1 MKVHQCSRHE
11 VRWDTLDKF
20 PTSRLGRL
28 RHCVTHRGDD
38 DIGDMIATLVNH
50 FMIFTQIKFIKF
62 WMTPHN
68 FGLAQ
73 SNLTIIPIIIM
84 PGQPTYAQLSQIRSE
99 RALWCLLLGKEG
111 ILFWQV
117 SCQIFKFIWIC
128 SLFVF
133 QLVSYLYLYSYWHLY
148 LIYYICLI
156 GLPSPSLLGLHQG
169 NHIVGY
175 LCNISYVVH

>member
-38 DIGDMIATLVNH
+38 DIGEMIATLINH
-50 FMIFTQIKFIKF
+50 FMIFKQIQFIKF

-99 RALWCLLLGKEG
+99 RAL
-111 ILFWQV
+111 
-117 SCQIFKFIWIC
+117 
-128 SLFVF
+128 
-133 QLVSYLYLYSYWHLY
+133 
-148 LIYYICLI
+148 
-156 GLPSPSLLGLHQG
+156 
-169 NHIVGY
+169 
-175 LCNISYVVH
+175 

>member
-38 DIGDMIATLVNH
+38 DIGEMIATLINH
-50 FMIFTQIKFIKF
+50 FMIYKQIQFIKF